1 VAKPKKINYEK
12 SLVRFL
18 YEVGTLRKIPRGHM
32 QALYTND
39 LSDNIASHSFRVA
52 MIGYFLAKLE
62 GANRERVAAM
72 CLFHDLPEA
81 RSGDQNYIHKRYV
94 KVFEEEILEG
104 QLKDSLN
111 DPEAHSVA
119 AEYMARKTKEAIVAK
134 DADLLDQLLLQ
145 KEYMA
150 AGNQIITK
158 AWMAPKIAAMKTKS
172 AKKLGQEIVKQRP
185 DEWWINGL
193 WSDKRR

>member
-1 VAKPKKINYEK
+1 
-12 SLVRFL
+12 
-18 YEVGTLRKIPRGHM
+18 M

-52 MIGYFLAKLE
+52 IIGYVLAKLE
-62 GANRERVAAM
+62 GANREKVAAM

-81 RSGDQNYIHKRYV
+81 RSGDQNYIHKKYV
-94 KVFEEEILEG
+94 KVFEEEIMEG
-104 QLKDSLN
+104 QLKGSID
-111 DPEAHSVA
+111 DPEAHA
-119 AEYMARKTKEAIVAK
+119 LALEYLARKSKEAIIVK

-145 KEYMA
+145 REYMA

-158 AWMAPKIAAMKTKS
+158 AWMAPKIAALKTKS
-172 AKKLGQEIVKQRP
+172 AKKLGKEITKQRP

-193 WSDKRR
+193 WTDKRR